1 MNTGSTTLGTT
12 LDWLLQGALGR
23 RGTLYSRHCC
33 NAERMLATGRW
44 CLVLLAGEETAVQ
57 WQRSLSLSSSL
68 RPSRCQSRA
77 HGGWGVG
84 GRGALQQRV
93 SCSLILLEHFLTYV
107 CFRRVTAIT
116 SQLPRRWNESPHEK
130 HPLKMANRRVSVD
143 YLLTCVSL
151 LHYII
156 TVCKASLKYQ
166 TEGMQMALHLRER
179 MKPLVGTTAKFS
191 KICFLLSTHLSSI
204 NILKPL

>member
-1 MNTGSTTLGTT
+1 MQKGCWPLAA
-12 LDWLLQGALGR
+12 GAWSCLPGR
-23 RGTLYSRHCC
+23 KQQFSDREARHCHLHWDQ
-33 NAERMLATGRW
+33 AGARAGPTG
-44 CLVLLAGEETAVQ
+44 V
-57 WQRSLSLSSSL
+57 
-68 RPSRCQSRA
+68 
-77 HGGWGVG
+77 GGWG

-93 SCSLILLEHFLTYV
+93 SCSLLILLEHFLTYV

-143 YLLTCVSL
+143 YLLAYVSL

-166 TEGMQMALHLRER
+166 TEGMHMALHLRER